1 MKKRWHNITL
11 VQDIATTLDCK
22 PDVDGKVDYVVTAH
36 WDCTATDDTYS
47 GRVYNTTS
55 FEVDVDKPDYIPY
68 ADLTEEQV
76 VAWVQASLVAE
87 TVAATE
93 ANVLQQI
100 EYQINP
106 PIVSPALPW
115 A

>member
-1 MKKRWHNITL
+1 MTTPIWTI
-11 VQDIATTLDCK
+11 TTLDCK
-22 PDVDGKVDYVVTAH
+22 PDVDGKTDYVVVAH
-36 WDCTATDDTYS
+36 WDCTATDGQYS

-55 FEVDVDKPDYIPY
+55 FEVDPNKPNYIPY
-68 ADLTEEQV
+68 AG
-76 VAWVQASLVAE
+76 AE

-100 EYQINP
+100 ETQKNP
-106 PIVSPALPW
+106 PIVQPKLPW